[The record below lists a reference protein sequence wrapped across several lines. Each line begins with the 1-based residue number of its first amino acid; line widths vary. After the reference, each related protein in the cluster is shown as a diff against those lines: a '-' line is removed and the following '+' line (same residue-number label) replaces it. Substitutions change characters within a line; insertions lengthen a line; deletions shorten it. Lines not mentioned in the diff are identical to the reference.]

1 MYLHLGQ
8 NTTVNAKDIIGIFDL
23 DTSTVKEQTRK
34 FLTEAEKENKVMT
47 ISEDLPK
54 SFILCKKKNVTK
66 IFISPLATTTLI
78 KRHEN
83 WQMNF

>member
-8 NTTVNAKDIIGIFDL
+8 NTTVNEKDIIGIFDL
-23 DTSTVKEQTRK
+23 DTSTVKKQTME
-34 FLTEAEKENKVMT
+34 FLTAAEKEKKVVT

-54 SFILCKKKNVTK
+54 SFVLCRKSDVTK

-83 WQMNF
+83 WQLNF